1 MMRLMKLSAANSHN
15 NNIIIKLPVANRPT
29 QNILIIIMDTTDTLD
44 LE

>member
-15 NNIIIKLPVANRPT
+15 NNIIKLPVANRPT